1 VRGGRRAKRDIE
13 LQQNFNSIYLVVCL
27 FLCNLQHISSQ
38 SPIIHPSSCSLL
50 LLLPRDLS
58 IYLSRYLSVM
68 NKFVEMD
75 DGIMAVLRIDS

>member
-1 VRGGRRAKRDIE
+1 VHF
-13 LQQNFNSIYLVVCL
+13 FNTSLHNPPNNSLL
-27 FLCNLQHISSQ
+27 FLL
-38 SPIIHPSSCSLL
+38 LL

-58 IYLSRYLSVM
+58 IYLSLNLSVM

>member
-1 VRGGRRAKRDIE
+1 VRGGRRAKRDTE
-13 LQQNFNSIYLVVCL
+13 LQQNFNSIYLFVCL
-27 FLCNLQHISSQ
+27 FLCTSSTHLFTIPNNSPLFLLFASASSQ
-38 SPIIHPSSCSLL
+38 
-50 LLLPRDLS
+50 RS